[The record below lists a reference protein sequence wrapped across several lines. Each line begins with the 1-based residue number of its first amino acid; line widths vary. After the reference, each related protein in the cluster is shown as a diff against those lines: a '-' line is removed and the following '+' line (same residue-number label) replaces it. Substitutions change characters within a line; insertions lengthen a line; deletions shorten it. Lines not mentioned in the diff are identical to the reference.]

1 MGRLICIVVPIQK
14 KTILMPHLL
23 WSLFVFFFCV
33 SQVMQLIDACE
44 AGDADLEKLT
54 SQRDDALRRAKAAA
68 SSVLSSPSSSN
79 FATPTSSQPASP
91 KSATSKSSTILLT
104 LQQKSPPPPPPPL
117 PPAVAAAIAA
127 AAAMTESNGEA
138 QQQQQQQQHSG
149 GTWESERSELISCV
163 GDLRRQQLVALEQHE
178 EWVQV
183 LQAAHEQVCKNE
195 EVKEGFIMKGA
206 S

>member
-1 MGRLICIVVPIQK
+1 
-14 KTILMPHLL
+14 
-23 WSLFVFFFCV
+23 
-33 SQVMQLIDACE
+33 MQLIDACE

-79 FATPTSSQPASP
+79 FATPASSQPASP
-91 KSATSKSSTILLT
+91 KSATSKSSTIPLT

-138 QQQQQQQQHSG
+138 QQQQQQHSG